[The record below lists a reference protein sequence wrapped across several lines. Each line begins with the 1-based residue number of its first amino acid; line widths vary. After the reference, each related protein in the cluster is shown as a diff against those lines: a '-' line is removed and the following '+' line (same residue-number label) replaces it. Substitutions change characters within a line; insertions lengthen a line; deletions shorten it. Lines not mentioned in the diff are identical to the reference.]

1 MDRWAR
7 GDIWLMWGAGGH
19 SLLESACFLPS
30 QSGTFPDTKAWGWG
44 WALHGRGGVS
54 PFSFHL
60 SLRMQASEILGPWPR
75 DSEGPR
81 SGVKALKIYGEWKNS
96 SVSHAAFG
104 GKWILLRERPFCS
117 VEHRGHLDHRLGKG
131 QLEAAGLL

>member
-1 MDRWAR
+1 MANVGGR
-7 GDIWLMWGAGGH
+7 GAQFAGKCMFSAKPVWHIPGH
-19 SLLESACFLPS
+19 QGVGVGVGSPW
-30 QSGTFPDTKAWGWG
+30 K
-44 WALHGRGGVS
+44 GGVS